1 MPADVNVTEKV
12 AEVLWGRVML
22 AVEPEARWA
31 DEHPDVARLV
41 RDDARAALAVLS
53 DPEVLA
59 GMAGVLA
66 AHTGW
71 AQVSGDGGEF
81 RLICHDCGE
90 DLGAER
96 TVVAEWVGRTGKDPA
111 EWNKRGRVPAY
122 DEAQAAH
129 QATAL
134 ADWLRGTADDIVT
147 EYDEEEA

>member
-1 MPADVNVTEKV
+1 MTADVNVTEKV
-12 AEVLWGRVML
+12 ARALYPSVFDPSGRCWQHFGQTAEAAREDAQGEAMD
-22 AVEPEARWA
+22 EARK
-31 DEHPDVARLV
+31 
-41 RDDARAALAVLS
+41 ALAALS

-59 GMAGVLA
+59 GMAEVLA

-96 TVVAEWVGRTGKDPA
+96 IVVAEWVGRTGKDPA
-111 EWNKRGRVPAY
+111 EWNRRGKVPAY

-129 QATAL
+129 QAAAL
-134 ADWLRGTADDIVT
+134 AGWLKGQG
-147 EYDEEEA
+147 